1 MRPSSFLLEGLSAFD
16 SIQHTVGLVQTI
28 VMLRSM
34 DSSWKTRAAICMM
47 LICSSI
53 TLAAQNS
60 SVLTGR
66 FAARINGPALTSFG
80 GNQES
85 YIFEVTSPSHQF
97 VVLRYAFLIYES
109 RLPDV
114 FDYSHLY
121 TLNAEENEQC
131 GGSIEE
137 ISKRYLF
144 DEYGRFLGVK
154 YAIEYSRNAP
164 HLLPLNTRLHCYL
177 LDQHTVSL
185 INEIESEP
193 FFQH

>member
-1 MRPSSFLLEGLSAFD
+1 
-16 SIQHTVGLVQTI
+16 
-28 VMLRSM
+28 MLRSM
-34 DSSWKTRAAICMM
+34 DNLWKIPIALYTI
-47 LICSSI
+47 LIWSSI

-85 YIFEVTSPSHQF
+85 YIFEITRPSHQF
-97 VVLRYAFLIYES
+97 VILRYAFLSYES
-109 RLPDV
+109 RLPEV
-114 FDYSHLY
+114 VDYSHLY
-121 TLNAEENEQC
+121 TFSAEENEQC

-144 DEYGRFLGVK
+144 DESGTFLGVK

-177 LDQHTVSL
+177 LDQQTVSL
-185 INEIESEP
+185 INEIGSEP
-193 FFQH
+193 FSQH